1 MKKSKLNKTTKI
13 RIPRHRRTLMR
24 RRTKVQKQLQN
35 KKLSI
40 KRRHKLKHELTDIE
54 LSLKSDYCSERTNQE
69 NSAIEAIKT
78 NSKYFFSYAK
88 KFSKVHTGI
97 GPLTDKNSNTITC
110 ANEMAEMLSKQYASV
125 WTTPS
130 SIQNEGTT
138 VDESYPTIS
147 DIEFGPEHLESAI
160 DELTN
165 NASPGPDKIP
175 AILLK
180 KCKTSLSVPLFLIWR
195 KSLDTSVINNI
206 QKSANII
213 PIHKGGSKAIPKNY
227 RPIALTSHLI
237 KIFEKVIR
245 NKLVSYLEQNN
256 LLNATQHGFRI
267 GRSCLSQLLE
277 HFDKI
282 TKLMEDGHDVDV
294 VYVDFAKAFDKVDI
308 DIVMSKIRTLGI
320 TLS

>member
-1 MKKSKLNKTTKI
+1 M
-13 RIPRHRRTLMR
+13 
-24 RRTKVQKQLQN
+24 
-35 KKLSI
+35 
-40 KRRHKLKHELTDIE
+40 
-54 LSLKSDYCSERTNQE
+54 DYS
-69 NSAIEAIKT
+69 
-78 NSKYFFSYAK
+78 
-88 KFSKVHTGI
+88 
-97 GPLTDKNSNTITC
+97 
-110 ANEMAEMLSKQYASV
+110 
-125 WTTPS
+125 S

-165 NASPGPDKIP
+165 NASPGPDKFP

-256 LLNATQHGFRI
+256 LLNPTQHGFRI
-267 GRSCLSQLLE
+267 GHSCLRQN
-277 HFDKI
+277 H
-282 TKLMEDGHDVDV
+282 
-294 VYVDFAKAFDKVDI
+294 KVNGRW
-308 DIVMSKIRTLGI
+308 S
-320 TLS
+320 

>member
-110 ANEMAEMLSKQYASV
+110 ANEMAKMLSKQYASV

-138 VDESYPTIS
+138 ADESYPTIS
-147 DIEFGPEHLESAI
+147 NIEHLESAI

-165 NASPGPDKIP
+165 NASPGPDKFP

-206 QKSANII
+206 QNSANII
-213 PIHKGGSKAIPKNY
+213 PIHQGGSKAIPKNY
-227 RPIALTSHLI
+227 RPIDLTSHLI

-256 LLNATQHGFRI
+256 LLNPTQYGFRI

-294 VYVDFAKAFDKVDI
+294 VYVDFAKGYSI
-308 DIVMSKIRTLGI
+308 
-320 TLS
+320 